1 MVSKVLVRRDLGN
14 RTARVTDLLGVF
26 APLRETVLTPSRK
39 GAKVRHSSKM
49 FRVKSSFK
57 TQLEVQA
64 PIDTV
69 REFFRNLSNFTDLL
83 SGVDSIRRES
93 GGITRWTIA
102 TDTPVGRVR
111 LSLPVR
117 ETSPYA
123 DVIEWSPALN
133 ENQNLLRYSL
143 KFEEQNGTTLVR
155 VSQQV
160 ELRRN
165 RAWDLH
171 PGVGLMGEARLSAAL
186 ERRINEA
193 IEGFLTRVKE
203 KLES

>member
-1 MVSKVLVRRDLGN
+1 
-14 RTARVTDLLGVF
+14 
-26 APLRETVLTPSRK
+26 
-39 GAKVRHSSKM
+39 M

-57 TQLEVQA
+57 TQFEINA
-64 PIDTV
+64 PIVNV
-69 REFFRNLSNFTDLL
+69 REFFRNLGNFADLL
-83 SGVDSIRRES
+83 GGVDSIRRES
-93 GGITRWTIA
+93 GGVTRWTIA

-117 ETSPYA
+117 ETSPRS
-123 DVIEWSPALN
+123 DTIEWSPAIN

-143 KFEEQNGTTLVR
+143 RFEEQNGATLVR

-171 PGVGLMGEARLSAAL
+171 PGVSLMGEARLSAAL

-193 IEGFLTRVKE
+193 IEGFLERAKE
-203 KLES
+203 KLESPQAATKNVQ

>member
-1 MVSKVLVRRDLGN
+1 
-14 RTARVTDLLGVF
+14 
-26 APLRETVLTPSRK
+26 
-39 GAKVRHSSKM
+39 
-49 FRVKSSFK
+49 
-57 TQLEVQA
+57 
-64 PIDTV
+64 
-69 REFFRNLSNFTDLL
+69 
-83 SGVDSIRRES
+83 
-93 GGITRWTIA
+93 
-102 TDTPVGRVR
+102 

-117 ETSPYA
+117 ETSLNP

-143 KFEEQNGTTLVR
+143 KFEEQNGATLVR

-193 IEGFLTRVKE
+193 IETFLSRVKE
-203 KLES
+203 KLESDDVGGKRVT

>member
-1 MVSKVLVRRDLGN
+1 
-14 RTARVTDLLGVF
+14 
-26 APLRETVLTPSRK
+26 
-39 GAKVRHSSKM
+39 M
-49 FRVKSSFK
+49 FRVKSSLK
-57 TQLEVQA
+57 TQFEVRA
-64 PIDTV
+64 PVEKV
-69 REFFRNLSNFTDLL
+69 REFFRNLNNFTDLL

-93 GGITRWTIA
+93 GGIARWTIA

-117 ETSPYA
+117 ETSAHP
-123 DVIEWSPALN
+123 DVIEWSPALH
-133 ENQNLLRYSL
+133 ESQNLLRYSL
-143 KFEEQNGTTLVR
+143 RFDEQDGTTLVR

-171 PGVGLMGEARLSAAL
+171 PGVGLMGETRLSAAL

-193 IEGFLTRVKE
+193 IEDFLARVKE

>member
-1 MVSKVLVRRDLGN
+1 
-14 RTARVTDLLGVF
+14 
-26 APLRETVLTPSRK
+26 
-39 GAKVRHSSKM
+39 M

-57 TQLEVQA
+57 TQFEIQA
-64 PIDTV
+64 PVNKV
-69 REFFRNLSNFTDLL
+69 RDFFRNLANFTDLL
-83 SGVDSIRRES
+83 GGVDSIRRES
-93 GGITRWTIA
+93 GGIARWTIA

-117 ETSPYA
+117 ETSPHA
-123 DVIEWSPALN
+123 DVIEWSPALH

-143 KFEEQNGTTLVR
+143 KFEERKGVTLVR

-171 PGVGLMGEARLSAAL
+171 PGVGLMGEARLSSAL

-193 IEGFLTRVKE
+193 IEGFLARVKE
-203 KLES
+203 KLEGSQVKS

>member
-1 MVSKVLVRRDLGN
+1 
-14 RTARVTDLLGVF
+14 
-26 APLRETVLTPSRK
+26 
-39 GAKVRHSSKM
+39 M
-49 FRVKSSFK
+49 FRVKSSCK
-57 TQLEVQA
+57 TQLEIEA
-64 PIDTV
+64 PVSKV
-69 REFFRNLSNFTDLL
+69 RDFFRNLSNFTDLL
-83 SGVDSIRRES
+83 GGVDNIRRES
-93 GGITRWTIA
+93 GGIARWTIA

-117 ETSPYA
+117 ETSPHA
-123 DVIEWSPALN
+123 DVIEWSPAIN
-133 ENQNLLRYSL
+133 ENQNLLRYQI
-143 KFEEQNGTTLVR
+143 KFEEQNGSTLVR

-193 IEGFLTRVKE
+193 IETFLSRVKE
-203 KLES
+203 KLESDDAATKRAS

>member
-1 MVSKVLVRRDLGN
+1 
-14 RTARVTDLLGVF
+14 
-26 APLRETVLTPSRK
+26 
-39 GAKVRHSSKM
+39 M

-57 TQLEVQA
+57 TQLEIEA
-64 PIDTV
+64 PVSTV
-69 REFFRNLSNFTDLL
+69 RDFFRNLSNFTDLL
-83 SGVDSIRRES
+83 GGVDNIRRES
-93 GGITRWTIA
+93 GGIARWTIA

-117 ETSPYA
+117 ETSPRA
-123 DVIEWSPALN
+123 DVIEWSPAIN
-133 ENQNLLRYSL
+133 ENQNLLRYQL
-143 KFEEQNGTTLVR
+143 KFEEKNGVTLVR

-193 IEGFLTRVKE
+193 IETFLARVKE
-203 KLES
+203 KLERDDAPTKREA

>member
-1 MVSKVLVRRDLGN
+1 
-14 RTARVTDLLGVF
+14 
-26 APLRETVLTPSRK
+26 
-39 GAKVRHSSKM
+39 M

-57 TQLEVQA
+57 TQFEISA
-64 PIDTV
+64 PVDKV
-69 REFFRNLSNFTDLL
+69 RDFFRNLGNFTDLL
-83 SGVDSIRRES
+83 GGVDSIRRES
-93 GGITRWTIA
+93 GGIARWTIA

-117 ETSPYA
+117 ETSPRA
-123 DVIEWSPALN
+123 DVIEWSPAIN
-133 ENQNLLRYSL
+133 ENQNLLRYQI
-143 KFEEQNGTTLVR
+143 KFEEQQGTTVVR

-193 IEGFLTRVKE
+193 IAGFLERAKE
-203 KLES
+203 KLEESQVKS

>member
-1 MVSKVLVRRDLGN
+1 
-14 RTARVTDLLGVF
+14 
-26 APLRETVLTPSRK
+26 
-39 GAKVRHSSKM
+39 M

-57 TQLEVQA
+57 TQLEIEA
-64 PIDTV
+64 PVSTV
-69 REFFRNLSNFTDLL
+69 RDFFRNLSNFTDLL
-83 SGVDSIRRES
+83 TGVDSIRRES
-93 GGITRWTIA
+93 GGIARWTIA

-117 ETSPYA
+117 ETSPRA
-123 DVIEWSPALN
+123 DVIEWSPAIN
-133 ENQNLLRYSL
+133 ENQNLLRYQL

-193 IEGFLTRVKE
+193 IDTFLLRVKE
-203 KLES
+203 KLESDDAATNRAT

>member
-1 MVSKVLVRRDLGN
+1 
-14 RTARVTDLLGVF
+14 
-26 APLRETVLTPSRK
+26 
-39 GAKVRHSSKM
+39 M

-57 TQLEVQA
+57 TQFEINA
-64 PIDTV
+64 PVNKV
-69 REFFRNLSNFTDLL
+69 REFFRNLGNFSDLL
-83 SGVDSIRRES
+83 GGVDSIRRES

-117 ETSPYA
+117 ETSPHA
-123 DVIEWSPALN
+123 DTIEWSPALN

-143 KFEEQNGTTLVR
+143 KFEEQNGATVVS

-171 PGVGLMGEARLSAAL
+171 PGVSLMGEARLSAAL

-193 IEGFLTRVKE
+193 IEGFLERAKE
-203 KLES
+203 KLEGTEAATKRAT

>member
-1 MVSKVLVRRDLGN
+1 
-14 RTARVTDLLGVF
+14 
-26 APLRETVLTPSRK
+26 
-39 GAKVRHSSKM
+39 M

-57 TQLEVQA
+57 TQLEIEA
-64 PIDTV
+64 PVSKV
-69 REFFRNLSNFTDLL
+69 RDFFRNLSNFTDLL
-83 SGVDSIRRES
+83 AGVDNIRRES
-93 GGITRWTIA
+93 GGIARWTIA

-117 ETSPYA
+117 ETSPHA
-123 DVIEWSPALN
+123 DVIEWSPAIN
-133 ENQNLLRYSL
+133 ENQNLLRYQL
-143 KFEEQNGTTLVR
+143 KFEEQNGATLVR

-193 IEGFLTRVKE
+193 IETFLARVKE
-203 KLES
+203 RLESDDAGMKRTS

>member
-1 MVSKVLVRRDLGN
+1 
-14 RTARVTDLLGVF
+14 
-26 APLRETVLTPSRK
+26 
-39 GAKVRHSSKM
+39 M

-57 TQLEVQA
+57 TQLEIEA
-64 PIDTV
+64 PVSKV
-69 REFFRNLSNFTDLL
+69 RDFFRNLSNFTDLL
-83 SGVDSIRRES
+83 AGVDNIRRES
-93 GGITRWTIA
+93 GGIARWTIA

-117 ETSPYA
+117 ETSPHA
-123 DVIEWSPALN
+123 DVIEWSPAIN
-133 ENQNLLRYSL
+133 ENQNLLRYQL
-143 KFEEQNGTTLVR
+143 KFEEQNGTTVVR

-193 IEGFLTRVKE
+193 IDTFLLRVKE
-203 KLES
+203 KLERDDAATNRAT

>member
-1 MVSKVLVRRDLGN
+1 
-14 RTARVTDLLGVF
+14 
-26 APLRETVLTPSRK
+26 
-39 GAKVRHSSKM
+39 M

-57 TQLEVQA
+57 TQFEINA
-64 PIDTV
+64 PINSV
-69 REFFRNLSNFTDLL
+69 LAFFRNLGNFADLL
-83 SGVDSIRRES
+83 VGVESIRRES
-93 GGITRWTIA
+93 GGVTRWTIA

-117 ETSPYA
+117 QTSPRA
-123 DVIEWSPALN
+123 DTIEWSPAVN

-143 KFEEQNGTTLVR
+143 KFEEENEATVVR

-171 PGVGLMGEARLSAAL
+171 PGVSLMGEARLSAAL

-193 IEGFLTRVKE
+193 IQGFLERAKE
-203 KLES
+203 KLESTQAETKPVS

>member
-1 MVSKVLVRRDLGN
+1 
-14 RTARVTDLLGVF
+14 
-26 APLRETVLTPSRK
+26 
-39 GAKVRHSSKM
+39 M
-49 FRVKSSFK
+49 FRVKSSFNTK
-57 TQLEVQA
+57 LEIKA
-64 PIDTV
+64 PLNRV
-69 REFFRNLSNFTDLL
+69 RDFFADLDNFPELL
-83 SGVDSIRRES
+83 GGVESIRRES
-93 GGITRWTIA
+93 GGVARWTIA

-117 ETSPYA
+117 ETSPHA

-133 ENQNLLRYSL
+133 ENQNLLRYQI
-143 KFEEQNGTTLVR
+143 KFEEQNGATLLR

-193 IEGFLTRVKE
+193 IEAFLARVKE
-203 KLES
+203 KLEEGK